1 MSFIFPFVPLRSC
14 RAVELRCQ
22 VLTQQPLKQGG
33 STLEVFLRP
42 LLLEQSL
49 VGTFENRLRC
59 ATSCVALI
67 GLPRFEISRI
77 YLFLLSQS
85 LGFPYDW

>member
-1 MSFIFPFVPLRSC
+1 M
-14 RAVELRCQ
+14 ALRCQ

-49 VGTFENRLRC
+49 VGAFEDRLRC

-67 GLPRFEISRI
+67 GLPRFEILRI
-77 YLFLLSQS
+77 YNSYYLSHSVSGVIGNSMRQIKI
-85 LGFPYDW
+85 